1 MIILHI
7 DTVIQAGSVAITEF
21 DKVSAIRHLNS
32 AHHASSLHGLIQE
45 LMRETSTSFSNLS
58 AVSISQG
65 PGSYTGLRI
74 GTSTA
79 KGICYAMDIPLIAVD
94 TLAAMSAWMQ
104 QYVLECDMCKPLFRP
119 MIDAGRR
126 EVYSALYDARQKCL
140 KAVEALIIEQVF
152 FSEIP
157 DNHVLYLGGN
167 GALKFSDEIVDNK
180 QVQLIH
186 ENLHTAEALVPI
198 AVRKYLD
205 KDFEDLAY
213 YEPLYLKKYI
223 PGKSYVKG
231 LR

>member
-21 DKVSAIRHLNS
+21 EKVSAIRHLNS
-32 AHHASSLHGLIQE
+32 SHHASSLHGLIQE
-45 LMRETSTSFSNLS
+45 LMSETSTSFSNLS

-74 GTSTA
+74 GTSAA

-104 QYVLECDMCKPLFRP
+104 QYVLECDIYKPLFRP

-140 KAVEALIIEQVF
+140 KAVEALIIEPVF

-167 GALKFSDEIVDNK
+167 GAFKFSDDIVDNK
-180 QVQLIH
+180 QVRLIH
-186 ENLHTAEALVPI
+186 ENIHTAEAIVPI

>member
-7 DTVIQAGSVAITEF
+7 DTIIQAGSVAITEF
-21 DKVSAIRHLNS
+21 EKVSAIRHLNS

-45 LMRETSTSFSNLS
+45 LMSETSTSFSNLS

-74 GTSTA
+74 GTSAA

-104 QYVLECDMCKPLFRP
+104 QYVFECDIYKPLFRP

-140 KAVEALIIEQVF
+140 KAVEAFIIEPVF

-167 GALKFSDEIVDNK
+167 GAFKFSDDIVDNK
-180 QVQLIH
+180 QVRLIQ
-186 ENLHTAEALVPI
+186 ENIHTAEALVPI